1 MKPKTAEKRLLKL
14 TEKLLR
20 EDAGKFAPF
29 NLSREGCILL
39 KVFATEIAR
48 LETENEQ
55 LRDAVGV
62 LDGRWRNQ

>member
-1 MKPKTAEKRLLKL
+1 MKTKTVETRLSKQA
-14 TEKLLR
+14 EKLLR
-20 EDAGKFAPF
+20 EDAGKFSPF

-39 KVFATEIAR
+39 KIFATEIAR
-48 LETENEQ
+48 LETENAQ